1 MRIPGGHAAW
11 TTIPALLRERAAT
24 HGDSMHV
31 EIAGRRLTIGEVDRL
46 SDRMA
51 AAFHA
56 AGVRKGDRVCCF
68 MSSSMEGFLTWM
80 GAAKLGAIWAPLNS
94 GLIGDDLS
102 YTLNDADAAVLV
114 VDDACREKVVALG
127 DAVRI
132 PQLPLHTGEGVVDG
146 FLPFASLFHAV
157 SEGPPPVVPL
167 EASDPAVILYT
178 GGTTGMPKG
187 VLLPHFAWIG
197 SGYRVVD
204 GFGLTGQDRY
214 YSVLPMF
221 HVGGLMCGLIGPL
234 VAGCSTTLDPAFSV
248 TRFWSRVRET
258 RATVIDPIGTM
269 IALLVRLPPGKDD
282 RNHCVRASLGVFS
295 QTAPEIWQEFSR
307 RHGIPFLNCYSSSEV
322 GGAVLVHNRMNPD
335 KQGSNGRTWGWADI
349 RIVDAEGKDVPA
361 GVIGQILLRSNV
373 PHAFMLGYYNKPERT
388 AESMRDGWYH
398 SGDLGFLDDEGDLTF
413 TGRQAHWL
421 RRRGENISAY
431 EVERIVARFPGVVE
445 AVVVG
450 VPSELGEED
459 VKAFLIVEPGAA
471 VDFAALVRWC
481 EERMAH
487 FKVPRFLE
495 IVGDFP
501 RSTTKREVERHK
513 LRDRPNHAAW
523 DRERELGRAWRRKA

>member
-1 MRIPGGHAAW
+1 MRIPGGQAAW
-11 TTIPALLRERAAT
+11 TTIPALLRDRAAT
-24 HGDSMHV
+24 HRDSMHV

-46 SDRMA
+46 SDRVA

-68 MSSSMEGFLTWM
+68 MSSSMEGLLTWM

-94 GLIGDDLS
+94 GLVGDDLA
-102 YTLNDADAAVLV
+102 YTLDDAAACVLV
-114 VDDACREKVVALG
+114 VDGACRERVAALG
-127 DAVRI
+127 DAIR
-132 PQLPLHTGEGVVDG
+132 LPALRLHTGEGDADG
-146 FLPFASLFHAV
+146 FRSFSTLFETAANPAPRVHI
-157 SEGPPPVVPL
+157 EPQ
-167 EASDPAVILYT
+167 DPAVILYT

-197 SGYRVVD
+197 SGYRIVE
-204 GFGLTGQDRY
+204 GFGLTGADRY

-221 HVGGLMCGLIGPL
+221 HVGGLMCGLIGPM

-248 TRFWSRVRET
+248 SGFWGRVRET

-269 IALLVRLPPGKDD
+269 IALLVRLPPDKDD
-282 RNHCVRASLGVFS
+282 RNHAVRASLGVFS

-322 GGAVLVHNRMNPD
+322 GGAVLVHNRMDPA

-349 RIVDAEGKDVPA
+349 RIVGDDGEDVPA
-361 GVIGQILLRSNV
+361 GTVGQILLRPNV
-373 PHAFMLGYYNKPERT
+373 PHTFMLGYYNKPDRT
-388 AESMRDGWYH
+388 AESVRDGWYH

-431 EVERIVARFPGVVE
+431 EVERVVARFPGVAE

-450 VPSELGEED
+450 VPSELGEEE
-459 VKAFLIVEPGAA
+459 VKAFLIAEAGATI
-471 VDFAALVRWC
+471 DFVSVVRWC
-481 EERMAH
+481 EQRLAF
-487 FKVPRFLE
+487 FKVPRFIE
-495 IVGDFP
+495 VVGDFP
-501 RSTTKREVERHK
+501 RSATKREIERHK
-513 LRDRPNHAAW
+513 LRDRTNHEAW
-523 DRERELGRAWRRKA
+523 DRDRELGRAWRLEA